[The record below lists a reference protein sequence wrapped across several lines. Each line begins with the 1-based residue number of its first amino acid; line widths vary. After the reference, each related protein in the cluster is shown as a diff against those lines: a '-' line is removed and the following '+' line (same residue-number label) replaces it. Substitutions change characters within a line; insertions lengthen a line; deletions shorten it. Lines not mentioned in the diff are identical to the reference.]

1 MDLYNAI
8 YNRKSIRNYDK
19 RTVDDDLLKHVLE
32 FARGLISL
40 HGEQVEYRMIER
52 VQIKKTQ
59 ALFCP
64 QAPYFLTLYSVLGEG
79 CEENAGYLMQQVS
92 LYMAVKG
99 LGSCFTGVLL
109 QYDPVPG
116 KVPLITLAFGWAKTK
131 HLYREEDAADRLSMK
146 TLCTM
151 KEVPEQA
158 VLEVIKAARL
168 APSSFNSQPWRF
180 VIYSNRVHIFYHCRN
195 ANKGKE
201 IGRLNRVDMGIMLA
215 NFMLQAEQLWLETEL
230 VHLENI
236 AEQEVKKNRY
246 YITVRFL

>member
-1 MDLYNAI
+1 MELYDAI
-8 YNRKSIRNYDK
+8 YSRKSIRSYDK
-19 RTVDDDLLKHVLE
+19 KTVDDNLLKRILE
-32 FARGLISL
+32 FASALVPL
-40 HGEQVEYRMIER
+40 HGEQVEYRIIER
-52 VQIKKTQ
+52 AQIKKTQ

-64 QAPYFLTLYSVLGEG
+64 QAPYFLTLYSVLEEG

-92 LYMAVKG
+92 LYMTMKG
-99 LGSCFTGVLL
+99 LGSCFTGTLIQHDL
-109 QYDPVPG
+109 VPG

-131 HLYREEDAADRLSMK
+131 HFYREEDAADRLSMK
-146 TLCTM
+146 TLCTI
-151 KEVPEQA
+151 KEMPERA

-180 VIYSNRVHIFYHCRN
+180 VIYGSRVHIFYHCRN
-195 ANKGKE
+195 ANKRKE
-201 IGRLNRVDMGIMLA
+201 ISRLNRVDMGIMLA
-215 NFMLQAEQLWLETEL
+215 NFMLQAEKLWLETEL